1 MKNVI
6 ILSTIG
12 YEDDKAVQS
21 FLKGISESNNI
32 KITLVN

>member
-6 ILSTIG
+6 ILFTIE
-12 YEDDKAVQS
+12 YEDDKVVQS
-21 FLKGISESNNI
+21 FLKDISESNNI